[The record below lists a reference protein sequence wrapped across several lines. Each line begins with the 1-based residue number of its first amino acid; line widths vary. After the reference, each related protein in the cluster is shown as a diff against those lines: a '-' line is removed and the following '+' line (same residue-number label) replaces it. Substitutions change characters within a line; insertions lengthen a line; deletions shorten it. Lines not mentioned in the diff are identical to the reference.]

1 MRPVRKPMPTT
12 RYNEPDDLV
21 IQRWQ
26 SPWGDIV
33 ATTHTGLV
41 REKNEDAIGVSDD
54 GMTIAISDGMGGH
67 AKGAEA
73 SREAV
78 RNAIGAAHP
87 RVGFAAAQNA
97 VAAMGK
103 DRVGVDVPG
112 CTLVVARVDESRNA
126 IVGWTGDSR
135 AYLWD
140 GRLTQVTRDHAV
152 GKFTLAKC
160 LGAFSQDGDR
170 AEFVEAPIVSGA
182 WLLLCSD
189 GLHGYAS
196 DGAMADALKAAQCRA
211 EESLR
216 RLVGLAF
223 ANEAPDNVSAM
234 IVRMR

>member
-1 MRPVRKPMPTT
+1 MPVT
-12 RYNEPDDLV
+12 RFSEPDDLV
-21 IQRWQ
+21 IQRWPA
-26 SPWGDIV
+26 PWGDII

-54 GMTIAISDGMGGH
+54 HMTIALSDGMGGH

-103 DRVGVDVPG
+103 GCVGTDVPG
-112 CTLVVARVDESRNA
+112 CTLVVARIDESRNA
-126 IVGWTGDSR
+126 VVGWTGDSR
-135 AYLWD
+135 AYRWD
-140 GRLTQVTRDHAV
+140 GRLTQVTRDHAAS
-152 GKFTLAKC
+152 KFSLTKC

-170 AEFVEAPIVSGA
+170 AEFVEAPIASGA

-196 DGAMADALKAAQCRA
+196 DRAMTDALKAGACRA

-223 ANEAPDNVSAM
+223 ANGAPDNVSAM